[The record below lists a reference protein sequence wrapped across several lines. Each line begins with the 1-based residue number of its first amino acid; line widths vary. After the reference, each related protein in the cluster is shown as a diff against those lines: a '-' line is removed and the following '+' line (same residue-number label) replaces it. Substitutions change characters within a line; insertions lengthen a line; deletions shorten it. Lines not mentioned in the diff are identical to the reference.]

1 MKFDENGNRITGI
14 HKMRKMNFEQNDLIV
29 NLQSKYTGISDVT
42 LNTVLQMVH
51 EDRASDFHSIL
62 GQLNSFQGD

>member
-14 HKMRKMNFEQNDLIV
+14 HKMQKMHLEHNGLVVELE
-29 NLQSKYTGISDVT
+29 SKYTGISDST

-51 EDRASDFHSIL
+51 ENRISDFHSIL
-62 GQLNSFQGD
+62 GQLNSFKGN